1 MTTKTLKDWEKAS
14 LGGEIPLGRRP
25 RTPQDRRQALW
36 AVAREMKKQGRPGWR
51 PISRALPAIPVRLVQ
66 EYVAGLKARRRRLE
80 NLRLEAH
87 RVQIRV
93 LARNAVLAQDGT
105 HLGRMGT
112 EAVEAQVV
120 KDPATMKTVQLHVGP
135 PATGRDVLEHL
146 EALEKSRGLPLVW
159 QTDNGGCY
167 VAEEVQAYLR
177 AKRVVHLR
185 SLPRTPEHNAYAESG
200 IGELKAASRMGRGVV
215 LASVEGA
222 AEHLGR
228 VSRRLDAHRLRASR
242 GWKTSDQL
250 DEAMNAGYDVDR
262 DGFYATVQE
271 RKAEAVQGAS
281 SARKA
286 RQAEREAVYA
296 VLEEFG
302 LVSRLRGGRPI
313 SDLKPGDN
321 S

>member
-1 MTTKTLKDWEKAS
+1 M
-14 LGGEIPLGRRP
+14 GERDTRI
-25 RTPQDRRQALW
+25 
-36 AVAREMKKQGRPGWR
+36 VE
-51 PISRALPAIPVRLVQ
+51 
-66 EYVAGLKARRRRLE
+66 VAGSNPVASTKSRDGKDTQGAATEGSSSVAPSPERERWTGKETQPDALKS
-80 NLRLEAH
+80 EA
-87 RVQIRV
+87 IRQGAAKESETAAI
-93 LARNAVLAQDGT
+93 LAAWPK
-105 HLGRMGT
+105 LGP
-112 EAVEAQVV
+112 EAQ
-120 KDPATMKTVQLHVGP
+120 L
-135 PATGRDVLEHL
+135 L
-146 EALEKSRGLPLVW
+146 ALEGSRGLPLVW

-167 VAEEVQAYLR
+167 VAEEVQAYLQG
-177 AKRVVHLR
+177 KKVVHLR

-200 IGELKAASRMGRGVV
+200 IGELKAASRLGRGVV

-250 DEAMNAGYDVDR
+250 DACMKAGYNVDR
-262 DGFYATVQE
+262 DRFYARIQE
-271 RKAEAVQGAS
+271 CKARAVQGACS
-281 SARKA
+281 TRKA

-313 SDLKPGDN
+313 SVLKPGDN